1 MPRIKICKHHPCNP
15 RPLSPAVA
23 ELRLVDLIVNAL
35 TFLAD
40 AGVPMLFLAFPAA
53 FYLLI
58 PVVAVELFVARPI
71 KHITFRR
78 KFVGVASANLVSTIA
93 GWPLMWYIM
102 VLLQMYVIPG
112 GGGAYGLFT
121 PLRAMASVT
130 LQAAWLIPYEEELYW
145 MVPTAAMVL
154 MVPAFLVSVPIERI
168 VLRFI
173 WRQEPVPQ
181 RKRFVWRANLCSY
194 ALLLAIGCSWLVYSV
209 VDHRRHPP
217 RKVHTRPVEENPDY
231 IKPLEDWSP

>member
-1 MPRIKICKHHPCNP
+1 
-15 RPLSPAVA
+15 LFS
-23 ELRLVDLIVNAL
+23 LGLIVHL
-35 TFLAD
+35 PVFLAN

-58 PVVAVELFVARPI
+58 PVVAVELFAARRI
-71 KHITFRR
+71 TDITFAR
-78 KFVGVASANLVSTIA
+78 KFVGVASANLVSTLA

-102 VLLQMYVIPG
+102 MLLQMYVIPG

-121 PLRAMASVT
+121 PLRAIASVT

-154 MVPAFLVSVPIERI
+154 MVPAFFVSVPIERI
-168 VLRFI
+168 VLRFV

-181 RKRFVWRANLCSY
+181 RKHFVWRANLCSY
-194 ALLLAIGCSWLVYSV
+194 ALLIAIGCSWLVYSA

-217 RKVHTRPVEENPDY
+217 RQLQTRPVEEKPDY
-231 IKPLEDWSP
+231 IKQLEDWKP